1 MPEPNLKILRYDQ
14 ESKTLIQSTDSERR
28 FDILLENALK
38 DAKKDAW
45 ISGNSL
51 CPCGSRK
58 SFKKCCANKFLI
70 M

>member
-1 MPEPNLKILRYDQ
+1 MPEPNFKILQYDQ
-14 ESKTLIQSTDSERR
+14 ENKTLTQSTDYERR

-45 ISGNSL
+45 ISSNSL
-51 CPCGSRK
+51 CPCGSIK
-58 SFKKCCANKFLI
+58 LFKKCCAIKFLL